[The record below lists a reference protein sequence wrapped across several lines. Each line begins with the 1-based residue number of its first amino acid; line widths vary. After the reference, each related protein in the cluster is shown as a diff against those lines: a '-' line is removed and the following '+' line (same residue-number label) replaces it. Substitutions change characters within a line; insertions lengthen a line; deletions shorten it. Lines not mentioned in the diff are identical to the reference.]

1 MVAEVWLSECLQSHT
16 CIKVKS
22 SDIFLGRGKSGTFLH
37 YNFCITHVLCVACCK
52 SQISTR
58 LNGSKTRV
66 GKREITQCPLPYA
79 TLSDSLTNK
88 QQGHSEVQHVPG
100 QNVSGAA
107 SRSTFLLVCERRAA
121 NRLRFYWS
129 ENGITDQNL
138 RDQHA

>member
-1 MVAEVWLSECLQSHT
+1 MVQKLVSESE
-16 CIKVKS
+16 KS
-22 SDIFLGRGKSGTFLH
+22 
-37 YNFCITHVLCVACCK
+37 
-52 SQISTR
+52 
-58 LNGSKTRV
+58 LNAPSPT
-66 GKREITQCPLPYA
+66 P
-79 TLSDSLTNK
+79 LSDSLTNK